1 MAYKR
6 TKSEVQLTPA
16 EKKRLLDDY
25 LVFYQALARIDQ
37 ANLNKKA
44 PREAFATVI
53 DAIGEMLMQ
62 KSTDMAKGD
71 VVIQRFLEET
81 PLPPDLAKLLPDEFR
96 VFCLM
101 LNALKQWVSAEQQA
115 TDRYLLGGTAR
126 DTLRKLTDECM
137 VTGDKIGPDGELHHP
152 VRDGRPPILLSKEG
166 HSLIE
171 GAKRSKKE
179 RSRRESDF

>member
-53 DAIGEMLMQ
+53 DAIGEMLLQ
-62 KSTDMAKGD
+62 KSTEMANVTSLYNASLKKP
-71 VVIQRFLEET
+71 RFH
-81 PLPPDLAKLLPDEFR
+81 
-96 VFCLM
+96 
-101 LNALKQWVSAEQQA
+101 Q
-115 TDRYLLGGTAR
+115 
-126 DTLRKLTDECM
+126 
-137 VTGDKIGPDGELHHP
+137 I
-152 VRDGRPPILLSKEG
+152 
-166 HSLIE
+166 
-171 GAKRSKKE
+171 
-179 RSRRESDF
+179 SRNCCQMNFGFFV